1 MGGNDIE
8 MSGVELLRILSG
20 ELSLE
25 AFCRNYNFQSNPFK
39 DALKRF
45 QTIKSVQVEPA
56 TNRDDDKIIIRFGPH
71 DAAIGP
77 FRVPESDKR
86 QDNH

>member
-1 MGGNDIE
+1 MKQNSIE

-25 AFCRNYNFQSNPFK
+25 DFCRNYSLRSNPFK
-39 DALKRF
+39 DALMRF
-45 QTIKSVQVEPA
+45 QTIKSVKVEPLA
-56 TNRDDDKIIIRFGPH
+56 DRDDDKIIIEFGTH

-77 FRVPESDKR
+77 FRVPEDG
-86 QDNH
+86 